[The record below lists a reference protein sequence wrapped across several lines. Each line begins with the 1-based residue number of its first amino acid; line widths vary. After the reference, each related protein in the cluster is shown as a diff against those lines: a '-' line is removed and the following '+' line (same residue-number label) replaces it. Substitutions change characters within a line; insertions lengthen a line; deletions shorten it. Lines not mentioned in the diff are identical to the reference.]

1 MFRDPKL
8 PEWLPL
14 ANIGLGKDDQFTVIC
29 KILREQRL
37 AVAMHEGPCN
47 DANLTA
53 SKRKKMIKLK
63 ALAVAAILCIA
74 STPVF
79 AQSALKDILD
89 SGVLKVGTTGDW
101 NPMTVKDPASNSYE
115 GYDIDVMTELATDL
129 GVELEFVA
137 TDWKTLVNGVVAGNY
152 HMTGSASISP
162 ARMKAAGYSDSYIAV
177 EIQPYTTADKADKF
191 DGWDSINNADVKV
204 AATLGTT
211 FEKMVREWFPESEIK
226 SIEAP
231 ALQHQ
236 EVLSGRSDVFV
247 TSNIEGATLT
257 QKFDKIVPINVD
269 AARAPTPI
277 AMLLPQDDQVWI
289 NYVNNWIK
297 IKKARGFFDETAA
310 KWGL

>member
-1 MFRDPKL
+1 MKL
-8 PEWLPL
+8 MKSL
-14 ANIGLGKDDQFTVIC
+14 V
-29 KILREQRL
+29 
-37 AVAMHEGPCN
+37 AVAVLSL
-47 DANLTA
+47 AA
-53 SKRKKMIKLK
+53 SS
-63 ALAVAAILCIA
+63 A
-74 STPVF
+74 F

-89 SGVLKVGTTGDW
+89 NGVLKVGTTGDW
-101 NPMTVKDPASNSYE
+101 NPMSVKDPATNSYK
-115 GYDIDVMTELATDL
+115 GYDIDVMTELAKDL

-137 TDWKTLVNGVVAGNY
+137 TDWKTLVNGVVGGNY
-152 HMTGSASISP
+152 HMTGSASVSP

-177 EIQPYTTADKADKF
+177 QIQPYTTADKADRF
-191 DGWDSINNADVKV
+191 SGWDSINKADVKV

-211 FEKMVREWFPESEIK
+211 FEKQVKEWFPNAEIK
-226 SIEAP
+226 AIEAP

-257 QKFDKIVPINVD
+257 TKFDKLVAIDVE

-277 AMLLPQDDQVWI
+277 AMLLPQSDQVWI

-297 IKKARGFFDETAA
+297 IKQARGFFDATAA